1 MTNFLKT
8 IQPYILSKDPIIQDF
23 AMDTIDKSRL
33 GNEETFHLALDAND
47 KNIPQKMT
55 NKILPYTQHYQIG
68 QKEMQRLVDHIKRK
82 DANFAWYLLMLTPI
96 NSDLIEEYYEEIR
109 SSVHEKY
116 LVPLENII
124 ALNHLSVEELQEEL
138 VGVLKEIE
146 KQRFYDHNLF
156 SGAKRIYDRMIKLNA
171 ITSEEIQQI
180 IQQELHKEYFSY
192 EGFLAVYAAGEL
204 KIHSLVKDLA
214 KLLLRGDEEILI
226 GELEEALIKIGS
238 DEVIAEVAPYALDPN
253 EFYSPIAVLKNI
265 KSELAV
271 EKLLSL
277 FDQATDLTAKTL
289 MAEALCSQLSTE
301 AIPKVA
307 DFMEEGYDDGLLE
320 LEKDLYATCIITGVE
335 HPKLH
340 IWKSVIEKREAKRS
354 NRKLV
359 LTPPSPRSTEPT
371 EKISRNAPCPCGSGK
386 KYKKCCG
393 K

>member
-1 MTNFLKT
+1 MTVFLKT

-23 AMDTIDKSRL
+23 AMHTIDKARL

-47 KNIPQKMT
+47 QNIPQKMT
-55 NKILPYTQHYQIG
+55 NKILPYTKHYQIG
-68 QKEMQRLVDHIKRK
+68 HKEMQRLVGHIKRN
-82 DANFAWYLLMLTPI
+82 DDNFVWYLLMLSPI
-96 NSDLIEEYYEEIR
+96 NSDLIEEYYEEIS
-109 SSVHEKY
+109 SSVDEKY

-124 ALNHLSVEELQEEL
+124 ALNHLSAEELQEEL
-138 VGVLKEIE
+138 AGVLKEIE

-171 ITSEEIQQI
+171 ITAEEIQKI

-253 EFYSPIAVLKNI
+253 EFYSPIATMKNI
-265 KSELAV
+265 KSDLSV

-320 LEKDLYATCIITGVE
+320 LEKHLYATCIITGVD
-335 HPKLH
+335 HPKLN
-340 IWKSVIEKREAKRS
+340 IWKSVIEKREAKRN
-354 NRKLV
+354 NRKIV
-359 LTPPSPRSTEPT
+359 FTPPPPSTEPP